1 MMTSPWLWATLFL
14 LCVSALVY
22 CLVKL
27 RTYQKMA
34 PPKPVD
40 ENKIIADFLELQFE
54 KTKRLMDDDYCGAED
69 LDKKA
74 ISLRCAYLKVEEKCL
89 ANNSD
94 IKEYHKTLNKN
105 LAKLLRIIKDEC
117 RREGSVA
124 GNFSDDDTQERENKE
139 LLDSIHE
146 FASSSCADTAGA
158 RKAKFNSLYNS
169 VQKVK
174 NPAERRQMEE
184 ALMGVEPPDAR
195 HGLSSAFMA
204 LDTCAAE
211 IGEIKNKM
219 AHPQGFSEDLR
230 SRLEQLERKNIKLHS
245 QVEMLRQL
253 VKDSGKQ
260 AHSEVRHSILGQ
272 GFSDDIIAR
281 YEIEI
286 QTLKDLVHS
295 QRIAL
300 ADLEYELKVANGGYK
315 HAAADY
321 ASQDDAEAALLRELQ
336 GDRLVPTAK
345 HPNSSAQIVVDGEA
359 LDILNSTIEHLNKD
373 IFQLKEINELWRMEC
388 DFVRELLSVESLEDL
403 ALFLVQ
409 YFCDRQCDP
418 FLSIKSRGRAI
429 EISSI
434 GALSLKD
441 KTLINNMALNYVSR
455 DDDLSQL
462 QFHFRYIG
470 GILRFLPGVID
481 NDFDFESLLAAAKAA
496 DKFVEKISSN
506 QQARNL
512 KKQLNLGLNDT
523 KQLAQIVDSSY
534 EQLVQAHRQSV
545 AAHMAKTQDQLRSQ
559 KTPPSILTR
568 LGQTETEILNELSVS
583 NSVRVKIRKE
593 FLALVKKLDLDH

>member
-1 MMTSPWLWATLFL
+1 MASPWIWATLFL
-14 LCVSALVY
+14 VTASALVY
-22 CLVKL
+22 CIVKL
-27 RTYQKMA
+27 RAYQKA
-34 PPKPVD
+34 AEPEPID
-40 ENKIIADFLELQFE
+40 ENKIIADFLESQFE
-54 KTKRLMDDDYCGAED
+54 KTKRLTDDDYYNAED

-74 ISLRCAYLKVEEKCL
+74 ISLRCAYLKIEEKCL
-89 ANNSD
+89 AKNSD
-94 IKEYHKTLNKN
+94 ARDYHKTLNKS
-105 LAKLLRIIKDEC
+105 LAKLLQIIKDEY
-117 RREGSVA
+117 RRGEGVVTGAS
-124 GNFSDDDTQERENKE
+124 GDDIHDGDNND

-146 FASSSCADTAGA
+146 FASATGADASA
-158 RKAKFNSLYNS
+158 DRKAKFNSLYNT

-174 NPAERRQMEE
+174 NPAQRRKMED
-184 ALMGVEPPDAR
+184 ALMGVDPPSPR
-195 HGLSSAFMA
+195 HGLSTAFMA
-204 LDTCAAE
+204 LDACAAE
-211 IGEIKNKM
+211 IAEIKYKI
-219 AHPQGFSEDLR
+219 AHPQGSSEDLKTR
-230 SRLEQLERKNIKLHS
+230 IEQLERKNAKLHS

-253 VKDSGKQ
+253 VKDSAKPSAQ
-260 AHSEVRHSILGQ
+260 SEVRHSILGQ
-272 GFSDDIIAR
+272 GNSDEIIAR

-295 QRIAL
+295 QRMAI

-315 HAAADY
+315 SAAAEYDC
-321 ASQDDAEAALLRELQ
+321 QDDAEAALLRELQ
-336 GDRLVPTAK
+336 GDLALPAGNSA
-345 HPNSSAQIVVDGEA
+345 NSSAQIVVDSQA
-359 LDILNSTIEHLNKD
+359 LDKLNGTIEHLNKE

-388 DFVRELLSVESLEDL
+388 DFVRELLAVESLEDL

-409 YFCDRQCDP
+409 YFCDRKCDP

-429 EISSI
+429 EISST

-481 NDFDFESLLAAAKAA
+481 NDFDFESLLSAAKAA

-512 KKQLNLGLNDT
+512 KKQLDSGLNGT

-534 EQLVQAHRQSV
+534 EQLVQAHKQSV
-545 AAHMAKTQDQLRSQ
+545 LAHMAKTQDQLRDQ

-568 LGQTETEILNELSVS
+568 LGQTETEILSELSVS
-583 NSVRVKIRKE
+583 SGMRVKIRKE